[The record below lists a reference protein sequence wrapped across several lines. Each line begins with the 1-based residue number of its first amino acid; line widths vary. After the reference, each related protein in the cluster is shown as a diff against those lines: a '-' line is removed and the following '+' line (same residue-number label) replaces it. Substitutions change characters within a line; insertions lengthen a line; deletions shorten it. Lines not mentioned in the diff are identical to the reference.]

1 MKLIRNSIRAKT
13 ILGVALIEGVLL
25 LSLVFL
31 MLGYI
36 KDSNYE
42 ALETRAQ
49 TTSRLFAATAKD
61 AVLSYDLATLFAIV
75 NEVMTNPGIEYARV
89 MNSDRQVLAASDAAE
104 ELAPQA
110 DSSMHEVFDGVFDT
124 QAIIREGGETYGYVE
139 LGFSTD
145 PIELV
150 IANAQRWSF
159 TIVLLE
165 MMLVALFSFM
175 LGRFLTHK
183 LGALRDAAEAV
194 GAGDL
199 TRRVEVPGEDEIDI
213 VGKAFNQM
221 TRAVESSHLQMN
233 QLTHE
238 LRDLNETLEDKVRLR
253 TYELQKLNRELEGAI
268 EKNQNAQAQL
278 LESEKR
284 ATIGVLTAGVAH
296 EINNPLGFVMSN
308 LGTLKEY
315 QESLGKLTARL
326 LDAQS
331 GTAPLSEP
339 ELKALL
345 DEMDYEFIME
355 DLTDLYVDTRKGLD
369 RVRVI
374 VEKMTAL
381 QSGQSTSPARVNT
394 TDAVDEVLDRLQRS
408 WQRCPNIEVSSTH
421 SADVLGSVDALVEA
435 LNTVLVNACQA
446 VEGQDDG
453 RVTLE
458 FEVHDKHLHIL
469 ISDNGAGVSEENRDK
484 IFDPFFTTR
493 EVGSGTGLGLYS
505 ARMLI
510 EAVEGELCLDEAVT
524 EGARFFIRLPLAQS
538 SKEPDSDQD

>member
-13 ILGVALIEGVLL
+13 ITGVALIEGVLL

-49 TTSRLFAATAKD
+49 TTSRLFAATVKD
-61 AVLSYDLATLFAIV
+61 PVLGYDLATLDTIV
-75 NEVMTNPGIEYARV
+75 SEVMTNPGIRYARV
-89 MNSDRQVLAASDAAE
+89 LNSRGQVLSASAGAE
-104 ELAPQA
+104 ELQPVT
-110 DSSMHEVFDGVFDT
+110 DSSMLDVVDGVLD
-124 QAIIREGGETYGYVE
+124 AREGIRQGSETYGYVE

-150 IANAQRWSF
+150 ISKAERWSF

-165 MMLVALFSFM
+165 MILVAVFSFV

-183 LGALRDAAEAV
+183 LEALRDAAEAI

-199 TRRVEVPGEDEIDI
+199 SRRVEVPGEDEIDV

-233 QLTHE
+233 QLTAE
-238 LRDLNETLEDKVRLR
+238 LRELNDTLEDKVRLR
-253 TYELQKLNRELEGAI
+253 TYELQKLNRELETAI
-268 EKNQNAQAQL
+268 DKIQSAQAQL

-296 EINNPLGFVMSN
+296 EINNPLGFVISN

-315 QESLGKLTARL
+315 QDALGRFTARL
-326 LDAQS
+326 LDSQTGA
-331 GTAPLSEP
+331 APLTESD
-339 ELKALL
+339 LNALL
-345 DEMDYEFIME
+345 KETDYEFIVE
-355 DLTDLYVDTRKGLD
+355 DLTDLFVDTRKGLD
-369 RVRVI
+369 RVKVI

-381 QSGQSTSPARVNT
+381 QSGQSTAPSRVHT
-394 TDAVDEVLDRLQRS
+394 AEAIAIVVERIQTGRLKCRGIQ
-408 WQRCPNIEVSSTH
+408 VSELPP
-421 SADVLGSVDALVEA
+421 ADVLGSFDALVEA
-435 LNTVLVNACQA
+435 LSSVVANACLA
-446 VEGQDDG
+446 VSELEEGEVKLEYESRQG
-453 RVTLE
+453 NLYISVT
-458 FEVHDKHLHIL
+458 
-469 ISDNGAGVSEENRDK
+469 DNGAGVPVEHRDK

-493 EVGSGTGLGLYS
+493 DVGSGTGLGLYR

-510 EAVEGELCLDEAVT
+510 EAVGGQLCLDENCT
-524 EGARFFIRLPLAQS
+524 GGARFTIRLPLAQS
-538 SKEPDSDQD
+538 ETEMG

>member
-1 MKLIRNSIRAKT
+1 MRLIRNSIRAKT
-13 ILGVALIEGVLL
+13 TLGVALIEGVLL

-75 NEVMTNPGIEYARV
+75 NEVITNPGIEYARV
-89 MNSDRQVLAASDAAE
+89 LNGDRRVLAASDAAE
-104 ELAPQA
+104 QLTPKA
-110 DSSMHEVFDGVFDT
+110 DSSMHEVLDGVFDT

-145 PIELV
+145 PVELV
-150 IANAQRWSF
+150 IGNAQRWSF

-165 MMLVALFSFM
+165 MMLVVLFSFM

-268 EKNQNAQAQL
+268 ETIQNAQAQL

-308 LGTLKEY
+308 FGTLKEY
-315 QESLGKLTARL
+315 QDSLGKLTARL
-326 LDAQS
+326 LDARS
-331 GTAPLSEP
+331 GKEPLSESD
-339 ELKALL
+339 LKALL
-345 DEMDYEFIME
+345 DEMDYEFVME
-355 DLTDLYVDTRKGLD
+355 DLTDLFVDTRKGLD
-369 RVRVI
+369 RVKVI
-374 VEKMTAL
+374 VEKMTAI
-381 QSGQSTSPARVNT
+381 QSGQSTAPARVNT
-394 TDAVDEVLDRLQRS
+394 AEAVEEVLQRLKRAGQACS
-408 WQRCPNIEVSSTH
+408 NIEISDEQP
-421 SADVLGSVDALVEA
+421 ADVLGSFDALVEA
-435 LNTVLVNACQA
+435 LNTVLINACQA
-446 VEGQDDG
+446 VEGRNDARIKLD
-453 RVTLE
+453 
-458 FEVHDKHLHIL
+458 FEVHDQHLHIL
-469 ISDNGAGVSEENRDK
+469 ISDNGTGVAEESRDK

-493 EVGSGTGLGLYS
+493 EVGLGTGLGLYR

-510 EAVEGELCLDEAVT
+510 EAVEGELCLNETVT
-524 EGARFFIRLPLAQS
+524 MGAQFSIRLPLA
-538 SKEPDSDQD
+538 DSR